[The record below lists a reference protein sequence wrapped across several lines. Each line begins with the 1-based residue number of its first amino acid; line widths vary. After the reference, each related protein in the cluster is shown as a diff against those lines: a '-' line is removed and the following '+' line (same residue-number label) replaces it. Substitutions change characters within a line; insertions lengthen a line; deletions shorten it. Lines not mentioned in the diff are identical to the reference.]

1 MPRPA
6 GGQGN
11 RDRCQKWYT
20 DYSTEMVLERKK
32 IKIKIMVAKEM
43 IGDTCNYRHKR
54 YADSSIQC
62 SMSPEEDILFQY

>member
-43 IGDTCNYRHKR
+43 IGDMCN
-54 YADSSIQC
+54 SIVTTV
-62 SMSPEEDILFQY
+62 MLIALYGVV

>member
-6 GGQGN
+6 DGQGN

-43 IGDTCNYRHKR
+43 IGDMCN
-54 YADSSIQC
+54 SIVTTV
-62 SMSPEEDILFQY
+62 MLIALYGVV